1 VPLLRNS
8 VHDCAP
14 VGFHCYN
21 LTHER
26 TCWQAA
32 EDVSHPVSSCL
43 RDWFAIQ
50 QHAQLR
56 GCLHALLL
64 EGTRAPDSQ
73 GTQSAQSAQS
83 TAAGRLRVLAETMF
97 AVLKRSNMPPNA
109 LSTAAL
115 VVVQMVQHTE
125 SAARAAAALV
135 RTTFRSLQPGPT
147 RPSRLGPLRR
157 SGVGSGNN

>member
-1 VPLLRNS
+1 MLRNS

-73 GTQSAQSAQS
+73 GTQSGQS
-83 TAAGRLRVLAETMF
+83 TAAARLRVMAETMF

-125 SAARAAAALV
+125 NAARAAATLV
-135 RTTFRSLQPGPT
+135 RATFCSLQPGPT
-147 RPSRLGPLRR
+147 RPSPSAHCAEAASGPATIDER
-157 SGVGSGNN
+157 